1 MIWGFTRRFL
11 SPKNTLRP
19 YDPQQPVVYTHIPKC
34 AGTSVVRLLR
44 DWFGKYYHKLNQDE
58 TRDIVLPR
66 VETKDDRGCWLKNV
80 KCVHGHFDHGRGYGL
95 PYYYPEI
102 EQYFTIL
109 RDPFD
114 LIVSMYFF
122 AKGRSKRGQFWFRGE
137 PVDLRD
143 QFPNV
148 TSYVRTYPYWLFNHL
163 PQDITLTNYVQKL
176 EQRFVY
182 IGIFEDL
189 QTSIDNLGLV
199 LGKPQTQLPK
209 FNVSTYDE
217 TVPES
222 LREQFYHDY
231 PLLHQVYQFALER
244 YRDPN
249 VMPETMRQEIEDRER
264 SAEDQTEST
273 SQAKSH
279 SSGVA

>member
-1 MIWGFTRRFL
+1 
-11 SPKNTLRP
+11 
-19 YDPQQPVVYTHIPKC
+19 
-34 AGTSVVRLLR
+34 VVRLLR
-44 DWFGKYYHKLNQDE
+44 DWFDRYYHKLNQDE

-66 VETKDDRGCWLKNV
+66 VETKDDRGCWLGNV

-102 EQYFTIL
+102 DQYFTIL

-114 LIVSMYFF
+114 LVVSMYFF
-122 AKGRSKRGQFWFRGE
+122 AKGRSARGQFWFRGE

-148 TSYVRTYPYWLFNHL
+148 ESYVRTYPYWLFNHL
-163 PQDITLTNYVQKL
+163 PQDITLANYEEKL
-176 EQRFVY
+176 EDRFVY

-209 FNVSTYDE
+209 FNVSTY
-217 TVPES
+217 
-222 LREQFYHDY
+222 
-231 PLLHQVYQFALER
+231 VYQYALEH
-244 YRDPN
+244 YREPN
-249 VMPETMRQEIEDRER
+249 VMPEATRLAIEQAEQADREALKTD
-264 SAEDQTEST
+264 SN
-273 SQAKSH
+273 
-279 SSGVA
+279 SSLGVA